1 MDKRT
6 NQLAHFKFTD
16 SESKIQRMIFIDLSS
31 FAYTS
36 LPSLILPLS
45 PKVMFVLSLGTV
57 GKRNK
62 NLWEFFDLY
71 FSSLHDSFQMRSV
84 R

>member
-16 SESKIQRMIFIDLSS
+16 LESKIQGMIFIDLSS
-31 FAYTS
+31 FAYTI
-36 LPSLILPLS
+36 LPSLILPQF
-45 PKVMFVLSLGTV
+45 PKVMFVLSLETL

-62 NLWEFFDLY
+62 NLLEFFDLS
-71 FSSLHDSFQMRSV
+71 FSSLHDDFQMRSV